1 LKVVVH
7 PLQRCV
13 QLKLREVGC
22 GEGLVEVLGD
32 VLPGGKPLVPV
43 LLPGLVVLLPGSRR
57 KCALYKFLFEVVGMD
72 ESILGAEED
81 GGDDLL
87 VGEWGDRQ
95 VVGEG
100 VLLHEGGVDP
110 AGVDPL
116 GLGAP
121 AASVPAV
128 HGAGKDGLS
137 EEGEGEEKDDKLGRE
152 GKLPATLVKCLLG
165 PAKLPLT
172 PLLSNHMGA
181 V

>member
-1 LKVVVH
+1 
-7 PLQRCV
+7 
-13 QLKLREVGC
+13 
-22 GEGLVEVLGD
+22 
-32 VLPGGKPLVPV
+32 
-43 LLPGLVVLLPGSRR
+43 
-57 KCALYKFLFEVVGMD
+57 MD
-72 ESILGAEED
+72 ERILGAEED

-87 VGEWGDRQ
+87 VGEGGDGQ

-152 GKLPATLVKCLLG
+152 GKLPATWGEKDFKDAFQFLNIYFLCLD
-165 PAKLPLT
+165 T
-172 PLLSNHMGA
+172 
-181 V
+181 

>member
-1 LKVVVH
+1 
-7 PLQRCV
+7 
-13 QLKLREVGC
+13 
-22 GEGLVEVLGD
+22 
-32 VLPGGKPLVPV
+32 
-43 LLPGLVVLLPGSRR
+43 
-57 KCALYKFLFEVVGMD
+57 MD
-72 ESILGAEED
+72 ERILGAEED

-121 AASVPAV
+121 AAPVPAV

-137 EEGEGEEKDDKLGRE
+137 EEGEGEEETDQLG
-152 GKLPATLVKCLLG
+152 GKGQLPPTWGKSILKMHFNFFQHFFQ
-165 PAKLPLT
+165 LPLI
-172 PLLSNHMGA
+172 
-181 V
+181 

>member
-1 LKVVVH
+1 
-7 PLQRCV
+7 
-13 QLKLREVGC
+13 
-22 GEGLVEVLGD
+22 
-32 VLPGGKPLVPV
+32 
-43 LLPGLVVLLPGSRR
+43 
-57 KCALYKFLFEVVGMD
+57 MD

-152 GKLPATLVKCLLG
+152 GKLPATWGEK
-165 PAKLPLT
+165 
-172 PLLSNHMGA
+172 HF
-181 V
+181 